1 MCTGIILHSEDGVTI
16 PARTMEFGF
25 NIQSN
30 IAIVPAGTQIS
41 SLSSDEL
48 QTGLVY
54 KAKYGFGGL
63 NGLGRNIIVDG
74 MNEKGLYFGAFYFAG
89 FAKYSELSPENQS
102 QSVSSEELGNYI
114 LANFATVDEVRE
126 GLNKVTVV
134 GTFIKEIQNF
144 APLHY
149 SVVDANGG
157 AIVIEYSEKGLTI
170 FDNEI
175 GVMTNPPSFDWHM
188 THIRNYIGLSTEN
201 VKPVAINNNVT
212 LTALSQGS
220 GLMGLPGDYTSPSR
234 FLRAAAFVNLS
245 IPSKNVDEGVF
256 HAFHILNA
264 FDIPKG
270 LVSEVNEHGVF
281 NDYTIWTSV
290 ADTRNK
296 DYYFRTYLSPQQ
308 CKINILEALE
318 GLDAPKVIEMESPH
332 TYEDVTA
339 QFTQNK

>member
-89 FAKYSELSPENQS
+89 FAQYSELSPENQS

-245 IPSKNVDEGVF
+245 IPSKSVDEGVF

-308 CKINILEALE
+308 CKINIVEALE
-318 GLDAPKVIEMESPH
+318 GLDAPKVIEMESSH
-332 TYEDVTA
+332 HFQDLTSL
-339 QFTQNK
+339 F